1 MNNQL
6 TMKKSLEIIAL
17 AVALM
22 VAQSCGSKSEN
33 ASEESVAV
41 ETAAVTSLDVE
52 VRRTEQRAKLQ
63 KDIEVWEAKRE
74 IALVELAKITP
85 TYTDAKG
92 NIVYNKAEVEPVFGE
107 GRNSLMKY
115 LKENLVYPEV
125 AKDKGL
131 EGTIFV
137 DFVVAANGNVREAVV
152 TEATSDEVDQLFR
165 NEAIR
170 VVSAMPQWTPGRQ
183 HEKPVDVKYSLPIS
197 FQLN

>member
-1 MNNQL
+1 
-6 TMKKSLEIIAL
+6 MKRSLEIFAL

-22 VAQSCGSKSEN
+22 VAQSCGSKSESN
-33 ASEESVAV
+33 TEESAAV

-63 KDIEVWEAKRE
+63 KDIEAWEAKRE
-74 IALVELAKITP
+74 MALVELARIAP
-85 TYTDAKG
+85 TYTDANG
-92 NIVYNKAEVEPVFGE
+92 NIVYNKAEVQPAFGE

-115 LKENLVYPEV
+115 LNENLVYPEV

-137 DFVVAANGNVREAVV
+137 DFVVAANGTVREAVV

-183 HEKPVDVKYSLPIS
+183 HEKPVDVKYSLPIT